1 MISYKSYDI
10 IYDITFFVLVTMISC
25 SISQKPTFLAFL
37 APIIIDITHDN
48 IAEIMQK
55 GYDIKN
61 FWSQWYLSYCFAY
74 DMAW

>member
-1 MISYKSYDI
+1 MLN
-10 IYDITFFVLVTMISC
+10 IT
-25 SISQKPTFLAFL
+25 KPTFLAFL
-37 APIIIDITHDN
+37 APIIIDITNDY